1 MDTHVLEVWTPHRV
15 MEQNLMEGHLAH
27 ILTIFPVLEKLTH
40 MCKLITV
47 HPIHIFMAI
56 IASPLQSKWRTQF
69 SKYMEQKIDEAI
81 EARNIQ
87 FSADHEIYFFARE
100 TLFLWPVSSY
110 PQHFGIL

>member
-1 MDTHVLEVWTPHRV
+1 MVTAELKKIKKC
-15 MEQNLMEGHLAH
+15 LF
-27 ILTIFPVLEKLTH
+27 LTIFPVLEKLTH